1 VKARG
6 RNRDDREPNLASVSI
21 PIRAVAAAVSV
32 ERLIYTKPTKKSSP
46 NVLQLTQILLL
57 Q

>member
-1 VKARG
+1 MKARG